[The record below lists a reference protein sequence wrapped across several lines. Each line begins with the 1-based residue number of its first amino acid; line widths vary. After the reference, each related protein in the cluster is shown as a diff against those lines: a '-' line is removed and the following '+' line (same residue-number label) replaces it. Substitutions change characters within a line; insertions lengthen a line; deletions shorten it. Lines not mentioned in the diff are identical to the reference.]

1 MHQALCKP
9 RETCVCSPRLRCP
22 CWFLFLTMEGHDGSS
37 SLWSLKCPGAAGHKP
52 GLLTKP
58 CPSGIPE
65 PLLGSETPFLM
76 VHVTQIGELKL
87 SSVLNPRVLHLLGT
101 FCRRGGD
108 PDVGGAGL
116 GPSLWQVVVQ
126 GNVSPAPAPEASPGV
141 THPVNGIFQCRLLP
155 AAPA

>member
-1 MHQALCKP
+1 
-9 RETCVCSPRLRCP
+9 
-22 CWFLFLTMEGHDGSS
+22 MEGHDGSS
-37 SLWSLKCPGAAGHKP
+37 SLWSLKCAGTAGHKP

-65 PLLGSETPFLM
+65 PLLGGKTPFLM

-101 FCRRGGD
+101 FCGRGGD

-126 GNVSPAPAPEASPGV
+126 GNVSPLLQLPRPLPE
-141 THPVNGIFQCRLLP
+141 LLIL
-155 AAPA
+155 